1 MKMLKTLAKEN
12 FKKISCD
19 EPMELTLGD
28 GVTIYSG
35 GALGTDSVAEF
46 AASELGMNIVIKI
59 PPAHPR
65 ECTVTPLTSH
75 ELDVANPYVERAA
88 KILARP
94 FHFHFQN
101 SFKNNLIRRNFH
113 IVSEAEAVHAFGR
126 FESIINQKTL
136 KGGTGWSVHLATELC
151 KETGKPPMIFVYVMY
166 HQSWFECVRISDDFV
181 FQRIYKKPYLM
192 AESAAVGSRHIEDKT
207 SKEIVAF
214 FERTADRVMTHRKSM
229 QILSK
234 EMENLH
240 ISPLASHPNQ
250 FEANKVP
257 SWARK

>member
-1 MKMLKTLAKEN
+1 M
-12 FKKISCD
+12 
-19 EPMELTLGD
+19 
-28 GVTIYSG
+28 
-35 GALGTDSVAEF
+35 GTDSVVEF

-65 ECTVTPLTSH
+65 ERTVTPLTSH
-75 ELDVANPYVERAA
+75 ELDVANPYVEHAT
-88 KILARP
+88 KILGRP

-113 IVSEAEAVHAFGR
+113 IVSEAEAVYAFGK
-126 FESIINQKTL
+126 FESIVNQKTL
-136 KGGTGWSVHLATELC
+136 KGGTGWSVYLAIELC
-151 KETGKPPMIFVYVMY
+151 KKTGKPPMIFVYDMY

-192 AESAAVGSRHIEDKT
+192 AESAVVGSRQIEDKT
-207 SKEIVAF
+207 GKEIVAL
-214 FERTADRVMTHRKSM
+214 FERTADHVMAHRKSM

-234 EMENLH
+234 QMENLH
-240 ISPLASHPNQ
+240 ISPLASHRNHS
-250 FEANKVP
+250 EANKVP